1 MVTSVTSLGRNGLYD
16 WLLQRVTAVL
26 LAVYFIFLIGWL
38 AAQGSVDYLS
48 WKAFMG
54 STCMQ
59 IANTLV
65 MFSISAH
72 AWVGLW
78 TVTTDYITRRQFGSS
93 ATRARLLVQAVIAL
107 LTLVYILWGLVMIW
121 GGA

>member
-16 WLLQRVTAVL
+16 WLIQRVTAL
-26 LAVYFIFLIGWL
+26 ILGVYFIFTMGWL
-38 AAQGSVDYLS
+38 MTHSGVDYLT

-54 STCMQ
+54 SLCMQ

-65 MFSISAH
+65 FFSVSAH

-78 TVTTDYITRRQFGSS
+78 TVTTDYITTLQFGSK
-93 ATRARLLVQAVIAL
+93 ATFARLTAQLVIAL
-107 LTLVYILWGLVMIW
+107 LTLVYLLWGLVMIW

>member
-16 WLLQRVTAVL
+16 WLIQRVTAVVISL
-26 LAVYFIFLIGWL
+26 YTIFLLGWL
-38 AAQGSVDYLS
+38 VANSGFDYLT

-54 STCMQ
+54 SLCMQ

-65 MFSISAH
+65 LFSIAAH

-78 TVTTDYITRRQFGSS
+78 TVTTDYLTRLQIGAA
-93 ATRARLLVQAVIAL
+93 ATGVRLLGQAVIAL
-107 LTLVYILWGLVMIW
+107 LILVYLLWGLVMIW

>member
-16 WLLQRVTAVL
+16 WLIQRGTAVVLGLYTIGL
-26 LAVYFIFLIGWL
+26 LGYLMAHPGLDYF
-38 AAQGSVDYLS
+38 A

-54 STCMQ
+54 SVPMQ
-59 IANTLV
+59 IVNTLV
-65 MFSISAH
+65 LFSIAAH

-78 TVTTDYITRRQFGSS
+78 TVTTDYMTSLQFGRY
-93 ATRARLLVQAVIAL
+93 ATGARLIAQSGIAL
-107 LTLVYILWGLVMIW
+107 ITLVYLLWGLVMIW